1 MSGEDQQKR
10 KKIIVSGARPSGRL
24 HLGNYLGAL
33 KNWVDL
39 QAEYRCYYFI
49 ADWHA
54 LTTGYTESHEVKENS
69 LEMILDWL
77 SVGLD
82 PERAVLF
89 RQSEVKEHAELFLL
103 LAMITPI
110 AWLER
115 CPTFKEQLREL
126 EGKEINNYG
135 FLGYPLLQAADIL
148 AYRADAVPV
157 GEDQLPHL
165 EITREVARRFNHLY
179 GKVLPEPEPLLGE
192 FTLLPGIDSRKMSK
206 SYDNYI
212 ALSDPPEV
220 IKKKV
225 SLMITDP
232 QRARRHDPGRP
243 EVCTAYRFQ
252 EIFNP
257 PEISRIESACRTA
270 EIGCVQCKE
279 LLARKLTEFM
289 APIHEKRRELEEK
302 PAYLEEI
309 LRSGEQTARVHA
321 GATLKA
327 VRGAMGI

>member
-1 MSGEDQQKR
+1 MSKAEPIAR

-24 HLGNYLGAL
+24 HLGNYVGAL
-33 KNWVDL
+33 KNWIEL
-39 QAEYRCYYFI
+39 QDEYRCYYFI

-54 LTTGYTESHEVKENS
+54 LTTGYAESRDLKENS
-69 LEMILDWL
+69 RDMVLDWL

-82 PERAVLF
+82 PEKAVLF
-89 RQSEVKEHAELFLL
+89 RQSEIKEHAELFLL

-157 GEDQLPHL
+157 GVDQLPHL
-165 EITREVARRFNHLY
+165 EITREVARRFNYLY
-179 GKVLPEPEPLLGE
+179 GKILPEPEPLLGE
-192 FTLLPGIDSRKMSK
+192 QTLLPGIDSRKMSK
-206 SYDNYI
+206 SYENYI

-225 SLMITDP
+225 SRMITDP
-232 QRARRHDPGRP
+232 QRERRRDPGRP
-243 EVCTAYRFQ
+243 EVCTLYRFQ
-252 EIFNP
+252 QIFNAA
-257 PEISRIESACRTA
+257 EITEIESGCRTA
-270 EIGCVQCKE
+270 GIGCVQCKE
-279 LLARKLTEFM
+279 LLAHRLVEFM
-289 APIHEKRRELEEK
+289 APIHDKRRRLEEN
-302 PAYLEEI
+302 PAYLEDV
-309 LRSGEQTARVHA
+309 LTGGEEKARKAA
-321 GATLKA
+321 GATLDA

>member
-1 MSGEDQQKR
+1 MTEDARER
-10 KKIIVSGARPSGRL
+10 KKTIVSGARPSGRL
-24 HLGNYLGAL
+24 HLGNYIGAL
-33 KNWVDL
+33 QNWKQL
-39 QAEYRCYYFI
+39 QEHYRCYYFI

-54 LTTGYTESHEVKENS
+54 LTTGYADSHEIKES
-69 LEMILDWL
+69 SREMLLDWL
-77 SVGLD
+77 GAGLD
-82 PERAVLF
+82 PEQAVLF

-110 AWLER
+110 SWLER

-165 EITREVARRFNHLY
+165 EITRDTARRFNYLY
-179 GKVLPEPEPLLGE
+179 GKTLPEPEALLGKYP
-192 FTLLPGIDSRKMSK
+192 LLPGIDSRKMSK

-212 ALSDPPEV
+212 ALADPPET
-220 IKKKV
+220 IREKV
-225 SLMITDP
+225 RRMITDP
-232 QRARRHDPGRP
+232 RRVRRNDPGRP
-243 EVCTAYRFQ
+243 EVCTVYRFQ

-257 PEISRIESACRTA
+257 AEGAPLEDSCRTA

-279 LLARKLTEFM
+279 ILARRLIEM
-289 APIHEKRRELEEK
+289 LAPLQEKRHSLEQQ
-302 PAYLEEI
+302 PAYLEEV
-309 LRSGEQTARVHA
+309 LREGEKRAREEA
-321 GATLKA
+321 RATLEA
-327 VRGAMGI
+327 VRGAMGL